1 MGVIPLNLGKMA
13 IVTVDDRGR
22 ITIPKEMGIRNT
34 RAIIIPAGS
43 FLVTI
48 PLPESPQTESEGWL
62 ETEKSREELQI
73 LAEKQAGDDAIK
85 RAKRRNQA

>member
-13 IVTVDDRGR
+13 IVSVDDRGR

-43 FLVTI
+43 FLITI
-48 PLPESPQTESEGWL
+48 SLPKSPQTESEGGL
-62 ETEKSREELQI
+62 ETEISQKELQR
-73 LAEKQAGDDAIK
+73 LAEKRAGDDAIK
-85 RAKRRNQA
+85 RAKRRNQT

>member
-1 MGVIPLNLGKMA
+1 MGTMTV
-13 IVTVDDRGR
+13 VSVDDRGR

-48 PLPESPQTESEGWL
+48 PLPESSQIESEEWL
-62 ETEKSREELQI
+62 ETEKSREELQALVEK
-73 LAEKQAGDDAIK
+73 LAEDDATK
-85 RAKRRNQA
+85 RAKRRNQV

>member
-13 IVTVDDRGR
+13 VVSVDDRGR

-34 RAIIIPAGS
+34 RVIIIPAGS

-62 ETEKSREELQI
+62 ETEKSREELQT

-85 RAKRRNQA
+85 RAKRRTQA

>member
-1 MGVIPLNLGKMA
+1 MTV
-13 IVTVDDRGR
+13 VSVDDRGR

-48 PLPESPQTESEGWL
+48 PLPESSQIESE
-62 ETEKSREELQI
+62 E
-73 LAEKQAGDDAIK
+73 
-85 RAKRRNQA
+85 

>member
-1 MGVIPLNLGKMA
+1 MA
-13 IVTVDDRGR
+13 VVSVDDRGR

-34 RAIIIPAGS
+34 RAIIIHAGS

-48 PLPESPQTESEGWL
+48 PLPQSPQTESEGWL

-73 LAEKQAGDDAIK
+73 LAEKLAGDDAIK